1 MKLNPGSGYKELNG
15 GDVTFLDAAL
25 AEITDYS
32 DDGTEGNIVIWILPY
47 RYSIP
52 SYETFRIKSVFCSKA
67 LSDVHEDT
75 RGEVGGYP
83 PRGSPSSLTSR
94 VFYDLYLVLLS
105 SRTVNSDL
113 GERNVVFLET
123 NGIYS
128 SIHPIYEYH
137 VFGSPQR
144 KDSRAGLLFSRVI
157 TEIYSRRKHKDTR
170 PRGSPHSP
178 YETGLRQNADTVR
191 GVGLWDVFAAYAYL
205 VMYIHTL
212 TEYTRVSIS
221 FVCVQPNLRGV
232 RDSF

>member
-1 MKLNPGSGYKELNG
+1 M
-15 GDVTFLDAAL
+15 TFLDAAL

-128 SIHPIYEYH
+128 PIHPIYEYH

-170 PRGSPHSP
+170 PRGSPHSLNSIP
-178 YETGLRQNADTVR
+178 TKPAFDRMRTLSGE
-191 GVGLWDVFAAYAYL
+191 WDCGMFLLHMHIWSCTYIPSQSTL
-205 VMYIHTL
+205 V
-212 TEYTRVSIS
+212 S
-221 FVCVQPNLRGV
+221 Q
-232 RDSF
+232 